1 MINSALYEK
10 IVALDAGIHRNLKFD
25 AARCNFEFSR
35 KYTAIPLT
43 GREFVHAAREYA
55 IVFMRGDDR
64 LFRPVVLLGFSENL
78 YVNMAGLWEANYLPV
93 LVQHYPFVIEAGGAS
108 SGGSIDEQCAGL
120 NFENGK
126 LLIDAEGVWQPVLNA
141 ELQFLHEYQ
150 KQLADTEQMVKQW
163 DELGLFV
170 SSDACLSFPGGE
182 AFELRDFYVVDEALF
197 NQLSADVLPALF
209 QSGAIKLIY
218 QHLDSL
224 IHLPRLLNLAAVRA
238 AENQQKLNTVKKA
251 PIQEGVFARKMD
263 APRPMLKV
271 RPVEEQT
278 VQDDQRKQEV
288 LKKLAEEKIRVAREH
303 RARYAQGEVDIP
315 AEEAVSESP
324 LEAQVDPQF
333 EPQTFSEELPP
344 APVEA
349 MDWKKTVPVWLW
361 GLLII
366 AILVLIWIVRGVH
379 DKVPAS
385 VQAPVVELPVAQPV
399 ADAHAHANL
408 HAYPVEMVRI
418 EAGSF
423 EMGSSNGDP
432 DEKPVQRIK
441 IAHSFE
447 IAKTEV
453 TQGLWK
459 SVMGQLPASLYFKN
473 CGDQC
478 PVDSVSWNEAQEF
491 IAKLNAKSGNKYRLP
506 TEAEWEY
513 ACRAGGKNTYC
524 GSDSPASV
532 AWYGNKQIGSAPH
545 PVATKA
551 ANAWGVYDMSG
562 NVWEWVEDCYR
573 KHYRSEEVDGNAR
586 CERVLRGGSWSND
599 ADTPR
604 AANRYK
610 RAAGERLNN
619 NGFRLARSL

>member
-1 MINSALYEK
+1 L
-10 IVALDAGIHRNLKFD
+10 
-25 AARCNFEFSR
+25 
-35 KYTAIPLT
+35 
-43 GREFVHAAREYA
+43 
-55 IVFMRGDDR
+55 
-64 LFRPVVLLGFSENL
+64 RPVVLLGFSENL

-108 SGGSIDEQCAGL
+108 SGGSIDEQCAGI

-126 LLIDAEGVWQPVLNA
+126 LLIDAEGVWQPVLNT
-141 ELQFLHEYQ
+141 ELQFLQEYQ
-150 KQLADTEQMVKQW
+150 KQIADTEQMVKQW

-182 AFELRDFYVVDEALF
+182 SFELRDFYVVDEALF
-197 NQLSADVLPALF
+197 NQLTADVLPALF

-224 IHLPRLLNLAAVRA
+224 SHLPRLLNLAAVRA
-238 AENQQKLNTVKKA
+238 AENQQKLNTVKKT
-251 PIQEGVFARKMD
+251 PIQEGGFARKMD

-271 RPVEEQT
+271 RPADEST
-278 VQDDQRKQEV
+278 AQDDQRKQEV

-324 LEAQVDPQF
+324 LEPQVDPQF
-333 EPQTFSEELPP
+333 EPQTFPEELPL
-344 APVEA
+344 APVEE

-379 DKVPAS
+379 DKVHAS
-385 VQAPVVELPVAQPV
+385 VPAPVVELPVAQPV
-399 ADAHAHANL
+399 ADAHANL
-408 HAYPVEMVRI
+408 HVDLVEMVRI

-423 EMGSSNGDP
+423 EMGSSSGDP

-441 IAHSFE
+441 IAHAFE

-459 SVMGQLPASLYFKN
+459 SVMGQLPDSLYFKN

-491 IAKLNAKSGNKYRLP
+491 ISKLNAKSGKKYRLP

-524 GSDSPASV
+524 GSDNLDSV
-532 AWYGNKQIGSAPH
+532 AWYGSAKIGKTPH
-545 PVATKA
+545 PVAAKSP
-551 ANAWGVYDMSG
+551 NAWGVYDMSG
-562 NVWEWVEDCYR
+562 NVWEWVEDCYQ
-573 KHYRSEEVDGNAR
+573 KHYRGGVSDGQAR